1 MPLNKNF
8 LTGFILFM
16 PNLFARLN
24 IILQN
29 IKHQV
34 GSDLSMDSPLQC
46 AAWFFNLGGHPKTML
61 TKGGS

>member
-24 IILQN
+24 ITLQN

-34 GSDLSMDSPLQC
+34 GSASWIRFKYGILRLQFAKKNIDATLQILSL
-46 AAWFFNLGGHPKTML
+46 
-61 TKGGS
+61 